1 MAGKVLKGG
10 KDWRSIFRTICRTI
24 YRVLLIVGV
33 VSMILSYLSAYINPT
48 KFIIPLFFGL
58 YFIPILLLNV
68 WLLLV
73 AVIFR
78 FKKSIALCI
87 LVLIPSFFFANRFY
101 KLSFSKDEEE
111 AAERRYVQ
119 DTSFS
124 HSRSYFKILS
134 YNVGGFSQNPDLAK
148 DSIRHA
154 IIDSINAVNA
164 DIVCLQEVSLR
175 QGDSLLKLFPNYKNS
190 AANFK
195 NVSKRSRGLVILSKF
210 KIINT
215 GIISFK
221 NSSNLSM
228 FVDIDFGLDT
238 MRLFNNHLESYALSF
253 KSLITRLKTKDTTA
267 QMAGEEIYNVHK
279 KIGKTVQRRTL
290 QVDSIARMI
299 SLSPYKTL
307 ICGDINETPISY
319 AYTTFARDH
328 MDTFKESGRG
338 YGSSFRTFYPLIRI
352 DYIFVPHWYNPVSH
366 KTLKWIYSDHYP
378 IVSIVD
384 VPFSMSENPEE
395 MPERLYREWRR
406 SNT

>member
-101 KLSFSKDEEE
+101 KFPFSSDEEE
-111 AAERRYVQ
+111 LAEW
-119 DTSFS
+119 SFQRDS
-124 HSRSYFKILS
+124 GGFWRNCIKIMS
-134 YNVGGFSQNPDLAK
+134 YNVGGFSQNPDLTK

-175 QGDSLLKLFPNYKNS
+175 QEDSLLKLFPHYNNL
-190 AANFK
+190 ATNFK

-228 FVDIDFGLDT
+228 FIDIDCGRDT
-238 MRLFNNHLESYALSF
+238 IRLFNNHLESYALSF

-299 SLSPYKTL
+299 SLSPYKTV
-307 ICGDINETPISY
+307 ICGDINETPVSY

-328 MDTFKESGRG
+328 KDTFKESGRG
-338 YGSSFRTFYPLIRI
+338 YGSSFRIFYPLIRI
-352 DYIFVPHWYNPVSH
+352 DYIFVSYPFTPRSH
-366 KTLKWIYSDHYP
+366 KTLKWVYSDHYP
-378 IVSIVD
+378 IVSIMD
-384 VPFSMSENPEE
+384 VLFEIATNPDEAII
-395 MPERLYREWRR
+395 PERDLRE
-406 SNT
+406 